1 MSKLVGGDA
10 IRVTKSDEDDG
21 TMDETAAANAEAEAE
36 AAAAAKVA
44 EAEREA
50 AELTREDRRKVLLS
64 LPAVLVGAERTVRGQ
79 VKVSR
84 AAVSFIADRDQD
96 EHQNGDE
103 STARSEGKE
112 GHKHNK
118 EGNKHKRFW
127 RWPISRVDE
136 VHHARYR
143 LQHVAVEIFLI
154 DRRSAFLAFQD
165 KRSARDAAT
174 RIATC
179 RPGITLMDRRRK
191 LAAASRA
198 QERWCRR
205 ELSTFDYLMSL
216 NTLAGRTRN
225 DLTQYPVFPWVLSD
239 YHSST
244 IDLNDPA
251 VFRNLA
257 EPIGALHEPR
267 LKQFIE
273 RYQLLAEDPDGVT
286 PPFHYGSH

>member
-1 MSKLVGGDA
+1 
-10 IRVTKSDEDDG
+10 
-21 TMDETAAANAEAEAE
+21 
-36 AAAAAKVA
+36 
-44 EAEREA
+44 
-50 AELTREDRRKVLLS
+50 VLLS

-112 GHKHNK
+112 GHKNNK

-191 LAAASRA
+191 LAGGVARA
-198 QERWCRR
+198 
-205 ELSTFDYLMSL
+205 
-216 NTLAGRTRN
+216 
-225 DLTQYPVFPWVLSD
+225 
-239 YHSST
+239 
-244 IDLNDPA
+244 
-251 VFRNLA
+251 
-257 EPIGALHEPR
+257 GAM
-267 LKQFIE
+267 
-273 RYQLLAEDPDGVT
+273 V
-286 PPFHYGSH
+286 PP

>member
-1 MSKLVGGDA
+1 MLERRASIMSQVCDREGQRRALANARSEEEAQAMDRRWTSLLRELTDESGPWAAAKSAPNDPTRPPYKWKLDSAEDSSHRRLRLKRDYHYAVYTDDDGKRGRGGGNVGVGVSVNADEMSKLVGGDA

-21 TMDETAAANAEAEAE
+21 TMDETAVANAEAEAE

-112 GHKHNK
+112 GHKNNK

-143 LQHVAVEIFLI
+143 LQHVAV
-154 DRRSAFLAFQD
+154 
-165 KRSARDAAT
+165 
-174 RIATC
+174 
-179 RPGITLMDRRRK
+179 
-191 LAAASRA
+191 
-198 QERWCRR
+198 
-205 ELSTFDYLMSL
+205 
-216 NTLAGRTRN
+216 
-225 DLTQYPVFPWVLSD
+225 
-239 YHSST
+239 
-244 IDLNDPA
+244 
-251 VFRNLA
+251 
-257 EPIGALHEPR
+257 
-267 LKQFIE
+267 
-273 RYQLLAEDPDGVT
+273 
-286 PPFHYGSH
+286 